1 MMLMMMSARTTMQV
15 KERKRRAKKDAAKEK
30 VSLTVVE
37 KIDLWNRGRN
47 EPAESSSHSADA

>member
-1 MMLMMMSARTTMQV
+1 MQV
-15 KERKRRAKKDAAKEK
+15 NERKRRAKKDAAKEK

-47 EPAESSSHSADA
+47 EPAEPSSHSADA

>member
-15 KERKRRAKKDAAKEK
+15 KERKRCAKKDAAKEK
-30 VSLTVVE
+30 VSLTVIE

-47 EPAESSSHSADA
+47 EPAEPSSHSADA